1 MKTDSQ
7 IQADVM
13 QEINWDP
20 SVTHEH
26 IGVSAAKGVVT
37 LTGNVPNYAEKYA
50 AERAAQRVADVKAV
64 VEKIEVKLPSMF
76 IRDDQDV
83 ADAILNQFK
92 WSIQVPDRE
101 LKVSVEKGW
110 VTLSGEVDWAFQRNS
125 ASRCVSDLTGVRG
138 VTNNVTI
145 KAKKVQTENVKQ
157 KIEEALKREA
167 KREARQIAVEISGS
181 KVILSG
187 DVRTFSEMEEAK
199 WAAWSAPGV
208 TTVEN
213 RMNVN
218 SYM

>member
-7 IQADVM
+7 IQADVI
-13 QEINWDP
+13 QELSWDP

-26 IGVSAAKGVVT
+26 VGITAANGVVT
-37 LTGNVPNYAEKYA
+37 LTGNVPSYAEKYA
-50 AERAAQRVADVKAV
+50 AERAVQRVAGVKAV

-76 IRDDQDV
+76 IRDDSDI
-83 ADAILNQFK
+83 AEAILNQFK
-92 WSIQVPDRE
+92 WSIQVPDRDV
-101 LKVSVEKGW
+101 KVTVENGW
-110 VTLSGEVDWAFQRNS
+110 VTLKGEVDWAFQRN
-125 ASRCVSDLTGVRG
+125 AAERCVHEFTGVKG
-138 VTNNVTI
+138 VINNVTI
-145 KAKKVQTENVKQ
+145 KAKSVQTDKVKQ

-167 KREARQIAVEISGS
+167 GREAKQIAVEISGS

-218 SYM
+218 SRM